1 MPCMRLNVLLSA
13 FEAKFEALK
22 GQAEPI
28 ASQHG
33 GREYINAAEVT
44 SNHSIRDKI

>member
-22 GQAEPI
+22 GRAEPI
-28 ASQHG
+28 GSRHGRPGVYKRSRGYLKSQ
-33 GREYINAAEVT
+33 Y
-44 SNHSIRDKI
+44 